1 MLRRLAQSTTAAHDL
16 ITGMVRVPVDVRTA
30 RAFTGLIQRAVAA
43 AAGINLQ
50 QRFMSVFK
58 DEHDASAAERANEGL
73 VPRPLGPAQT
83 ATFVEMLKVGL
94 GLASSHP
101 PTSLFLLVWLPTF
114 ASARLTDHRRLAVPQ
129 PSLFPQICSVI
140 RNDLSFALCLWHC
153 LLVAVWFVLAT
164 LPARTHRIT
173 STAYPRG
180 TVGCACKRACVFFRF
195 FDLFTCLVSVLRS
208 QVFLLE
214 VRSFTHTLSSCNT
227 PHPAQAFW
235 DHSRKGGCD
244 I

>member
-1 MLRRLAQSTTAAHDL
+1 MFTLFTFDAATSLYLLARQNHASVCDLKMLRRLAQSTTAAHDL
-16 ITGMVRVPVDVRTA
+16 ITGMIRVPVDVRTA
-30 RAFTGLIQRAVAA
+30 RAFTGLIERAVAA

-73 VPRPLGPAQT
+73 VPRPLDPAQT
-83 ATFVEMLKVGL
+83 ATVVEMLKVGL

-164 LPARTHRIT
+164 LPAARSASRQPRT
-173 STAYPRG
+173 
-180 TVGCACKRACVFFRF
+180 RAEQW
-195 FDLFTCLVSVLRS
+195 D
-208 QVFLLE
+208 
-214 VRSFTHTLSSCNT
+214 VRASARAFSF
-227 PHPAQAFW
+227 AFSISL
-235 DHSRKGGCD
+235 HA
-244 I
+244 